1 MSSNIVNSQLGQSSS
16 PQSSRN
22 MPIGMLAQSNLSEE
36 PTTMDQYNQRTAPQ
50 SYSSSASSG
59 SSISNNNTQPEMIQQ
74 PQQPQPQQ
82 KQQVTQPPHSPSR
95 AKKLVDK
102 FATFS
107 PRMKNKS
114 DRKLIVETAYW
125 NRNPKRDGT
134 QVNSF

>member
-1 MSSNIVNSQLGQSSS
+1 MSSNIVNSQLEHNSS
-16 PQSSRN
+16 PQSSKN
-22 MPIGMLAQSNLSEE
+22 MSISMPARSIITEE
-36 PTTMDQYNQRTAPQ
+36 PASMDEYNKRTEPQ
-50 SYSSSASSG
+50 SYSSSVSSG

-82 KQQVTQPPHSPSR
+82 KQVTQPPQSPSR

-114 DRKLIVETAYW
+114 DRKLIVETSYW
-125 NRNPKRDGT
+125 NPKKDGT
-134 QVNSF
+134 QVKIFF

>member
-16 PQSSRN
+16 PSSKH
-22 MPIGMLAQSNLSEE
+22 MPIGMLTDYITEE
-36 PTTMDQYNQRTAPQ
+36 PTSLYQYDKRTAPQ
-50 SYSSSASSG
+50 SYSSSVSSG
-59 SSISNNNTQPEMIQQ
+59 SSTISAQPEITQQ

-82 KQQVTQPPHSPSR
+82 KQQVTQPPNSPSR

-125 NRNPKRDGT
+125 NRN
-134 QVNSF
+134 